1 MQGNW
6 LHIGLNASFAILLL
20 SFLLT
25 LVRLIKGPTVQDRI
39 VALDLTGSI
48 VVAKVLIFA
57 LLTKQSVYVDIAI
70 VIALVV
76 FIGTVAISAYLKQKF
91 NSHG

>member
-76 FIGTVAISAYLKQKF
+76 FIGTVAISAYLNQKF